1 MKNIKINKN
10 AESLGAVT
18 HTHTHT
24 QAPYRMD
31 GIYLLDERESYTLE
45 KISIALFNNLT

>member
-1 MKNIKINKN
+1 MKN

-24 QAPYRMD
+24 HKLYKQTLQSSGAF
-31 GIYLLDERESYTLE
+31 SYP
-45 KISIALFNNLT
+45 NNKKKARLT

>member
-1 MKNIKINKN
+1 MKN

-24 QAPYRMD
+24 QD
-31 GIYLLDERESYTLE
+31 LC
-45 KISIALFNNLT
+45 NLTLQSSGVFYAPKIKKNKAR

>member
-24 QAPYRMD
+24 HTHKHLTEWMES
-31 GIYLLDERESYTLE
+31 IYSTRERVTL
-45 KISIALFNNLT
+45 

>member
-24 QAPYRMD
+24 HKHLTEWMES
-31 GIYLLDERESYTLE
+31 IYSTRERVIL
-45 KISIALFNNLT
+45 

>member
-1 MKNIKINKN
+1 MKN

-24 QAPYRMD
+24 VKFNKEVKNIDLR
-31 GIYLLDERESYTLE
+31 
-45 KISIALFNNLT
+45 KIVILCAFVVQNKSI